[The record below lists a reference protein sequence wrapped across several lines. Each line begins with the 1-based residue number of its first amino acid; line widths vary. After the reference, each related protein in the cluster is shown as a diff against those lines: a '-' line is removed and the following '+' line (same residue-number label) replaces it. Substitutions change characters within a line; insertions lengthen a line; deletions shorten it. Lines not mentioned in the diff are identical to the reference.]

1 MPNLATHRRHFA
13 AARVVGSASVAA
25 KLETGCH
32 AEYLAR
38 SYPTVAAI
46 MGRAP
51 FMDLA
56 ALFAAEAELGDAQF
70 PDWIDQQRT
79 GQILPYLSG
88 VAAIDRLRCEAEG
101 AMPGS
106 AVAPTVA
113 AALTTVE
120 WMRSRAR
127 LDPATRF
134 GWFSVPAPSIWLAH
148 FDAALVDSAP
158 EWRAEGIL
166 ITRSAGM
173 LRARRIGPAE
183 HRILAGLRIGEAV
196 DIATSAARVLY
207 PGANIEL
214 AIKDIID
221 SGAAA
226 SVQIVTRGGDEVRDA
241 PKSGEAA

>member
-1 MPNLATHRRHFA
+1 MPNLATDRRHIA
-13 AARVVGSASVAA
+13 VARVVGTAAVATR
-25 KLETGCH
+25 LETGCR

-56 ALFAAEAELGDAQF
+56 AVFAAETELDDAQF
-70 PDWIDQQRT
+70 PDWIGQHRTDQV
-79 GQILPYLSG
+79 LPYLSG

-101 AMPGS
+101 AAPDA
-106 AVAPTVA
+106 AVAPAVA
-113 AALTTVE
+113 AALAADE
-120 WMRSRAR
+120 WMRSRIR
-127 LDPATRF
+127 LHAATRF

-148 FDAALVDSAP
+148 FDAALVDPAP

-166 ITRSAGM
+166 ITRPGGT

-183 HRILAGLRIGEAV
+183 HRILAGMRIGEAV
-196 DIATSAARVLY
+196 DVATSAARALY
-207 PGANIEL
+207 PEANIEL

-226 SVQIVTRGGDEVRDA
+226 TRR
-241 PKSGEAA
+241 SS